1 MNLYTTEGKLF
12 PIAPFDFTKSLSFLG
27 SFSPMRGE
35 QETTTQTLTKAV
47 SIEGQVVAFQ
57 LHSLGT
63 VEEPQIA
70 YTLFSEAPLS
80 KEVTQQAIDRVRFF
94 LSMDDDVRPFYQ
106 IGFDDPDF
114 TPVLRDLYGYHQVK
128 FLTPFESA
136 CWAVLTQRNPVN
148 VAHQMKQRLIQAYG
162 GSITLDGTNYW
173 AFPEATHLTRISE
186 AELAP
191 VIRNTRKV
199 EYLLATISAF
209 SNVDEQFLRT
219 GNYDEVASWLRR
231 IKGFGEW
238 STTFVLL
245 RGLGRMEYII
255 PAEKEFQRAAAR
267 VYAHGKELSTQG
279 IAAIAEKYG
288 SHQGYWMHY
297 LRVGA

>member
-1 MNLYTTEGKLF
+1 MTLHTIEGKLS
-12 PIAPFDFTKSLSFLG
+12 PTVPFDFTKSLSFLG
-27 SFSPMRGE
+27 NFSPMRGE
-35 QETTTQTLTKAV
+35 QKTTAQTLTKAV

-63 VEEPQIA
+63 VEEPHIA
-70 YTLFSEAPLS
+70 YALFSDAPLS

-94 LSMDDDVRPFYQ
+94 LSMDDDLRPFYQ

-114 TPVLRDLYGYHQVK
+114 TPVLQDLYGYHQVK

-136 CWAVLTQRNPVN
+136 CWAILTQRNPMN
-148 VAHQMKQRLIQAYG
+148 VAQQMKQRLIQTYG
-162 GSITLDGTNYW
+162 SSITLDGTTYW
-173 AFPEATHLTRISE
+173 AFPEATRLARVNE
-186 AELAP
+186 EELAP

-209 SNVDEQFLRT
+209 SNVDEQFLRS
-219 GNYDEVASWLRR
+219 GDYDEVASWLRH
-231 IKGFGEW
+231 IKGFGAW

-245 RGLGRMEYII
+245 RGLGRMEYTI
-255 PAEKEFQRAAAR
+255 PAEKEFQRAVSR
-267 VYAHGKELSTQG
+267 VYGHGKELSAQA
-279 IAAIAEKYG
+279 IATIAEKYG
-288 SHQGYWMHY
+288 PCQGYWMHY